1 MKDFIMNDED
11 FKNIEDIQRILKY
24 LYNGKLDIE
33 AWPNALELKTSLNK
47 MISEHNEYMEHMKHH
62 H

>member
-1 MKDFIMNDED
+1 MNDED

-24 LYNGKLDIE
+24 LDNGKLDKQS
-33 AWPNALELKTSLNK
+33 WSNALELKKSLDK
-47 MISEHNEYMEHMKHH
+47 MINEHNEYMEHMKHH

>member
-1 MKDFIMNDED
+1 MTDND

-24 LYNGKLDIE
+24 LDRGKLDE
-33 AWPNALELKTSLNK
+33 TAWPNALQLKESLDKLIN
-47 MISEHNEYMEHMKHH
+47 EHTEYMDHMKHH

>member
-1 MKDFIMNDED
+1 MNGDD

-24 LYNGKLDIE
+24 LDKGKLDEE
-33 AWPNALELKTSLNK
+33 AWPNALELKKSLDK
-47 MISEHNEYMEHMKHH
+47 MISEHKEYIAHMKHH

>member
-24 LYNGKLDIE
+24 LDIGKLDIE
-33 AWPNALELKTSLNK
+33 AWPNALELKTSLDK
-47 MISEHNEYMEHMKHH
+47 MINEHNEYMEHMKHH

>member
-24 LYNGKLDIE
+24 LDNGKLDIDS
-33 AWPNALELKTSLNK
+33 WHNALELKKSLDK
-47 MISEHNEYMEHMKHH
+47 MISEHNEYMEHMKLHH
-62 H
+62 